1 MPKFVNT
8 QNYQSLGRTIVWYLP
23 CSLALV
29 ARDVEIYRLSS
40 LMRTTNRK
48 RSTVYK
54 TLQDYRDSGDNCII
68 HALYTLTF
76 LLVFAGCLFAPAP
89 LLGTELKQDT
99 LVHWNAYVQ
108 QAASQQEASKASF
121 LWVDQN
127 PERLQSVREGEILVS
142 SVGKENPKS
151 VESGLIHDWLGA
163 AFLPDTSI
171 SDVMAAVRDY
181 GNYKEYYKPTVVD
194 SKLLNRD
201 GSCETYSMRVVNKE
215 TVAETALDMEYET
228 C

>member
-1 MPKFVNT
+1 MIRVLSSKSPRSSRNAGRSRSMRRQFRQQRMPKFVNT

-127 PERLQSVREGEILVS
+127 PERLPSVR
-142 SVGKENPKS
+142 
-151 VESGLIHDWLGA
+151 D
-163 AFLPDTSI
+163 
-171 SDVMAAVRDY
+171 
-181 GNYKEYYKPTVVD
+181 
-194 SKLLNRD
+194 
-201 GSCETYSMRVVNKE
+201 
-215 TVAETALDMEYET
+215 
-228 C
+228 